1 MKKILLLSALGAAG
15 LVSAKSAE
23 TKEVREVKSEKTFQ
37 LCGVLV
43 TFYDS
48 ENNATGTQWFLI
60 DAPTLSSCQA
70 YQSFVKW
77 NLSQAGFSI
86 SQQ

>member
-1 MKKILLLSALGAAG
+1 MKKLVILAALGVAG
-15 LVSAKSAE
+15 FVSAKNTNVAKNE
-23 TKEVREVKSEKTFQ
+23 KTEKTFQ

-48 ENNATGTQWFLI
+48 ENNVTGTQWFLT

-86 SQQ
+86 SAE